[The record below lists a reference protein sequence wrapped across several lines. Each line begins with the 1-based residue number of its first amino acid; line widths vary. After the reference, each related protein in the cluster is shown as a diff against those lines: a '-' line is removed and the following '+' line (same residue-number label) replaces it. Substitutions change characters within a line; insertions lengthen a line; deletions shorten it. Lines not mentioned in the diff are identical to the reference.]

1 MSVIIVEIKLVMCSD
16 VISSMTQITR
26 GLRHNTI
33 WKHNYVNDLI
43 SNSTVAEKN
52 MNISDYME
60 TYCDGFYRLL
70 HVFMFLM
77 EKLT

>member
-1 MSVIIVEIKLVMCSD
+1 MCSD